1 MYIVT
6 FNIRSAMKFESLDSA
21 TDFLCSVDYGFVA
34 CFDDKNNDISFQI
47 ENAEKQFV
55 MVDDYQL
62 MVRTELCFG
71 NCCFNIVSN
80 KFFYRRFKKSRI
92 YIENYIRFISER

>member
-1 MYIVT
+1 MNFEGKIIKLREIDKLNVD
-6 FNIRSAMKFESLDSA
+6 NILDNH
-21 TDFLCSVDYGFVA
+21 DFKY
-34 CFDDKNNDISFQI
+34 KNNDISFQI
-47 ENAEKQFV
+47 ENEEKQFV

>member
-1 MYIVT
+1 MNFEGKIIKLREIDKLNVD
-6 FNIRSAMKFESLDSA
+6 NILDNQ
-21 TDFLCSVDYGFVA
+21 DFKY
-34 CFDDKNNDISFQI
+34 KNNDISFQI

>member
-1 MYIVT
+1 MNFEGKIIKLREIDKLNVD
-6 FNIRSAMKFESLDSA
+6 NILDNQ
-21 TDFLCSVDYGFVA
+21 DFKY
-34 CFDDKNNDISFQI
+34 KNNDISFQI
-47 ENAEKQFV
+47 ENEEKQFV